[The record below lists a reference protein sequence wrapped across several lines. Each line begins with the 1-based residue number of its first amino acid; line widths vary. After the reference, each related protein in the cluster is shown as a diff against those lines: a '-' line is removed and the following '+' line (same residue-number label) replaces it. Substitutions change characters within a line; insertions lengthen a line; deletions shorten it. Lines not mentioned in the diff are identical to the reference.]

1 MLHFSNWGANRIS
14 MKTNLLNFIN
24 KAIAF
29 SFYTLFF
36 LIPLLIYPKTFELFE
51 FNKMWFVFTVS
62 LVIFFLW
69 GVKTIL
75 LGKLQIRRTPLDIPI
90 LLFVASQII
99 ATIFS
104 LDSYVSF
111 WGYYSRFNGGL
122 LSTLTYIFLYYAFAS
137 NMISHEENEQKK
149 ASFKLL
155 FISLIAGFVV
165 ALWGFPSHFGYDP
178 TCFVFRGTFDVSCWT
193 EQFQPKVRIF
203 STLGQPNWLAAY
215 LGVLLPLS
223 IGFGIVSIRQQIKK
237 RLQNNPTNYSFI
249 AEVFSAKS
257 FFYFLAI
264 LLFYLDLIFAKSQ
277 SAFIGVFVGMQV
289 FLTLLFAFTT
299 GTHKFNLRNILR
311 DTYFKY
317 VFIVNLIFLLITFYL
332 GTPIG
337 ILNKYT
343 TYDGLQNLISQSSAS
358 KQIPQKEIQTG
369 GPALEGGGTD
379 SGKIRLHVWAGALK
393 ILASNPIFGTGVET
407 FAYAYYKVKPISHN
421 LTSEWD
427 YLYNKAHNEYLNYA
441 ATTGIFG
448 LGTYLLFIAWFLV
461 GVIRDLIKRKTHDM
475 AYFPISLALIGG
487 FISILLSNFFGFSV
501 VVINL
506 FLFFIPLFF
515 YELEFPSKLMRV
527 ITFSFGKSEKLEDA
541 KKLKNQKLTTKENIA
556 IFCTALLVLYFEFL
570 LITYWVAD
578 QKYALGYNLNRVGD
592 YANAYQPLTDAVKL
606 RPEEPVFQDELSI
619 NLATLAVLL
628 AQQNQTEQAQQ
639 VAEQAIALSD
649 EVIKKHP
656 NNVVYFKSR
665 TRVFYALSQLDPEYL
680 NDAQKAIARAS
691 ELAPTDAKI
700 TYNVALL
707 YNQQGNAEKSI
718 FYLKKAVE
726 LRPIY
731 EDAWYAM
738 AVIYDELR
746 KKTIDTQLSA
756 TYKNDAIAALEVVL
770 KMYPNHEAATALYKK
785 LTSN

>member
-1 MLHFSNWGANRIS
+1 

-24 KAIAF
+24 KSIPF
-29 SFYTLFF
+29 SFYALFF
-36 LIPLLIYPKTFELFE
+36 LVPFLMYPKTFELFE
-51 FNKMWFVFTVS
+51 FNKMWFVFAMTI
-62 LVIFFLW
+62 VIFFLW
-69 GVKTIL
+69 TTKIVL

-104 LDSYVSF
+104 LDPYVSF

-122 LSTLTYIFLYYAFAS
+122 LSTLAYIFLYYAFAS
-137 NMISHEENEQKK
+137 NMISNAEGERKI

-155 FISLIAGFVV
+155 FISLLAGFIV

-237 RLQNNPTNYSFI
+237 RLQSKEEKYSFI
-249 AEVFSAKS
+249 AEVFSWKS
-257 FFYFLAI
+257 CFYFLAI
-264 LLFYLDLIFAKSQ
+264 LLFYLGLIFARSQ

-289 FLTLLFAFTT
+289 FLTLLFVFTT
-299 GTHKFNLRNILR
+299 GTHKFNLKNILR

-317 VFIVNLIFLLITFYL
+317 IFIVNLIFLTITFFL
-332 GTPIG
+332 GTPIE
-337 ILNKYT
+337 ILNKYA
-343 TYDGLQNLISQSSAS
+343 TYNGLRTFISQPNIS
-358 KQIPQKEIQTG
+358 KQVPQKEMQIG

-379 SGKIRLHVWAGALK
+379 SGEIRLHVWAGALK
-393 ILASNPIFGTGVET
+393 IFAANPLFGTGVET
-407 FAYAYYKVKPISHN
+407 FAYAYYKVKPTSHN

-441 ATTGIFG
+441 ATTGLFG
-448 LGTYLLFIAWFLV
+448 LGTYLLFIGWFLA
-461 GVIRDLIKRKTHDM
+461 GVIYDLKKRKTHDM
-475 AYFPISLALIGG
+475 TYFPISLALIGG
-487 FISILLSNFFGFSV
+487 FVSILLSNFFGFSV

-515 YELEFPSKLMRV
+515 YELEFPSKLMRTA
-527 ITFSFGKSEKLEDA
+527 TFSFRKNEKIENA
-541 KKLKNQKLTTKENIA
+541 KKLKNQQLTIREYIS
-556 IFCTALLVLYFEFL
+556 ILCIGLLALYFEFL

-578 QKYALGYNLNRVGD
+578 QKYALGYNLDRVGD
-592 YANAYQPLTDAVKL
+592 YAAAYQPLTDAVKL
-606 RPEEPVFQDELSI
+606 RPEEAVFKDELSI
-619 NLATLAVLL
+619 NLATLSVLL
-628 AQQNQTEQAQQ
+628 AQQKQIEQAQQ
-639 VAEQAIALSD
+639 VAGQAIALSD
-649 EVIKKHP
+649 EVTRKHP

-665 TRVFYALSQLDPEYL
+665 TRVFYALSQINPEYL
-680 NDAQKAIARAS
+680 NDAQEAIARAS

-718 FYLKKAVE
+718 FYLKKTLE

-731 EDAWYAM
+731 EDAWYAL

-756 TYKNDAIAALEVVL
+756 TYKNEAIQALEVVL
-770 KMYPNHEAATALYKK
+770 KMYPNHEAAITLLKK
-785 LTSN
+785 LTTN

>member
-1 MLHFSNWGANRIS
+1 MKDTLLH
-14 MKTNLLNFIN
+14 FIN
-24 KAIAF
+24 KSIPL

-36 LIPLLIYPKTFELFE
+36 LVPLLIYPKTFELFE
-51 FNKMWFVFTVS
+51 FNKMWFVFAMA

-69 GVKTIL
+69 AVKTIL

-104 LDSYVSF
+104 LDPYVSF
-111 WGYYSRFNGGL
+111 WGYYSRFNGGI
-122 LSTLTYIFLYYAFAS
+122 LSTLTYVFLYYAFAS
-137 NMISHEENEQKK
+137 TMISHEEGEQKK

-155 FISLIAGFVV
+155 FISLLSGFVV

-178 TCFVFRGTFDVSCWT
+178 TCFVFRGSFDVSCWT

-215 LGVLLPLS
+215 LGILLPLS
-223 IGFGIVSIRQQIKK
+223 IGFGIVSIREQIKK
-237 RLQNNPTNYSFI
+237 RIKNNIEQYSFI
-249 AEVFSAKS
+249 AEVFSWKS

-264 LLFYLDLIFAKSQ
+264 LLFYLGLIFAKSQ

-317 VFIVNLIFLLITFYL
+317 IFIVNLIFLTITFYL

-337 ILNKYT
+337 ILNKVA
-343 TYDGLQNLISQSSAS
+343 TYDGLRTLITQSSIS
-358 KQIPQKEIQTG
+358 KQEAPKEIQVG

-379 SGKIRLHVWAGALK
+379 SGEIRLHVWAGALK
-393 ILASNPIFGTGVET
+393 IFVANPLFGTGVET
-407 FAYAYYKVKPISHN
+407 FAYAYYKVKPTSHN

-448 LGTYLLFIAWFLV
+448 LGTYLLFVGWFLV
-461 GVIRDLIKRKTHDM
+461 GIIRDLIKRKTHDM
-475 AYFPISLALIGG
+475 TYFPISLALIGG

-527 ITFSFGKSEKLEDA
+527 TTFSFGKKEEDENL
-541 KKLKNQKLTTKENIA
+541 KKKIKNEKLTTKQNIA
-556 IFCTALLVLYFEFL
+556 IICTGLLILYFEFL

-592 YANAYQPLTDAVKL
+592 YAAAYQPLTDAVTL
-606 RPEEPVFQDELSI
+606 RPGESVFKDELSI

-628 AQQNQTEQAQQ
+628 AQQKQIEQAQE
-639 VAEQAIALSD
+639 VAGQAIALSD
-649 EVIKKHP
+649 EVTRKHP

-665 TRVFYALSQLDPEYL
+665 TRVFYALSQLNPEYL

-700 TYNVALL
+700 TYNMALL
-707 YNQQGNAEKSI
+707 YNQQGDTEKSI

-746 KKTIDTQLSA
+746 KTTTDTQMA
-756 TYKNDAIAALEVVL
+756 TNYRQEAIRALDVVL
-770 KMYPNHEAATALYKK
+770 KMYPNHEAATALHKK
-785 LTSN
+785 LTVN